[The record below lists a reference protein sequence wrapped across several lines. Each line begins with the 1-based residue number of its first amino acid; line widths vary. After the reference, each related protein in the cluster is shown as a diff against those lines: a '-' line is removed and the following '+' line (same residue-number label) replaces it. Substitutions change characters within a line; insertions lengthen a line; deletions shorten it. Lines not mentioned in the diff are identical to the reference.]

1 MYIEA
6 TFYFWCYIEVN
17 QDSTQW
23 RKLLSDTLVL
33 TWKQSTV
40 FEMQLY
46 NVWRRDSGGIND
58 LWNATRQ
65 LSWSQSPN
73 LELIAAY

>member
-6 TFYFWCYIEVN
+6 KFYFWCYIEVN
-17 QDSTQW
+17 QKSDQW

-40 FEMQLY
+40 LEMQLY
-46 NVWRRDSGGIND
+46 NVWQRDSGGIND
-58 LWNATRQ
+58 LWNATR
-65 LSWSQSPN
+65 
-73 LELIAAY
+73 

>member
-6 TFYFWCYIEVN
+6 KFYFWCYIEVN
-17 QDSTQW
+17 QKSAQW

-40 FEMQLY
+40 LEMLLY

-58 LWNATRQ
+58 LSNATR
-65 LSWSQSPN
+65 
-73 LELIAAY
+73 